1 MARIPGESPMAFN
14 ETKSADGSS
23 KDDPSSRED
32 QLEDTL
38 RRFNFLAALRERKQ
52 IRRVCVD
59 SLRLY
64 RQVELEM
71 PQSSRMERYIQVV
84 ERRNNTDPRA
94 ASKIMRLV
102 REGFAHWPAE
112 RPLNFRDVVQII
124 AVTDCLTTHAAGS
137 DVQPRDVDFVFDIV
151 SEVIPAHL

>member
-1 MARIPGESPMAFN
+1 MELKGKQ
-14 ETKSADGSS
+14 TDGR
-23 KDDPSSRED
+23 SSRDALLHDED

-59 SLRLY
+59 SLRIY
-64 RQVELEM
+64 RQVEAEM
-71 PQSSRMERYIQVV
+71 PPQSSRMERYIRVV
-84 ERRNNTDPRA
+84 ERRSGADPRA

-124 AVTDCLTTHAAGS
+124 AVTDCVATQVAGG
-137 DVQPRDVDFVFDIV
+137 DARPRTVDYVFDII
-151 SEVIPAHL
+151 SEIIPAHL

>member
-1 MARIPGESPMAFN
+1 MESN
-14 ETKSADGSS
+14 GNKADESS
-23 KDDPSSRED
+23 KED

-52 IRRVCVD
+52 IRRVCVN
-59 SLRLY
+59 SLKLY

-84 ERRNNTDPRA
+84 ERTNCADPRA

-102 REGFAHWPAE
+102 REGFAQWPAE

-124 AVTDCLTTHAAGS
+124 AVTDCLTTHVAGG
-137 DVQPRDVDFVFDIV
+137 DVQQRNADFVFDII

>member
-1 MARIPGESPMAFN
+1 MESN
-14 ETKSADGSS
+14 GNKADESS
-23 KDDPSSRED
+23 KED

-64 RQVELEM
+64 RQAEVEM
-71 PQSSRMERYIQVV
+71 PHSSRMERYMQVV
-84 ERRNNTDPRA
+84 ERRICADPRA
-94 ASKIMRLV
+94 ASKIMRLI
-102 REGFAHWPAE
+102 REGFAQWPTE

-124 AVTDCLTTHAAGS
+124 AVTDCLTTHVVGS
-137 DVQPRDVDFVFDIV
+137 DVQPRDVDFVFDII
-151 SEVIPAHL
+151 SEIIPAHL

>member
-1 MARIPGESPMAFN
+1 MESN
-14 ETKSADGSS
+14 GNKADESS
-23 KDDPSSRED
+23 KED

-64 RQVELEM
+64 RQAEVEM
-71 PQSSRMERYIQVV
+71 PHSSRMERYMQVV
-84 ERRNNTDPRA
+84 ERRICADPRA
-94 ASKIMRLV
+94 ASKIMRLI
-102 REGFAHWPAE
+102 REGFAQWPTE

-124 AVTDCLTTHAAGS
+124 AVTDCLTTHVAGS
-137 DVQPRDVDFVFDIV
+137 DVQPRDVDFVFDII
-151 SEVIPAHL
+151 SEIIPAHL

>member
-1 MARIPGESPMAFN
+1 MMEFKAKA
-14 ETKSADGSS
+14 ADGR
-23 KDDPSSRED
+23 SSRSALLRDEE

-38 RRFNFLAALRERKQ
+38 RRFNFLAALRERKL

-59 SLRLY
+59 SLRIY
-64 RQVELEM
+64 RQVEAEM
-71 PQSSRMERYIQVV
+71 PQSTRMERYLRVV
-84 ERRNNTDPRA
+84 ERRSSADHRA

-102 REGFAHWPAE
+102 REGFSQWPTE

-124 AVTDCLTTHAAGS
+124 AATDCLTTHVAGS
-137 DVQPRDVDFVFDIV
+137 DVQPRDVDFVFDII

>member
-1 MARIPGESPMAFN
+1 MEFKGKRTEAQ
-14 ETKSADGSS
+14 
-23 KDDPSSRED
+23 SSRDALLHDDD

-59 SLRLY
+59 SLRIY
-64 RQVELEM
+64 RQVEAEM
-71 PQSSRMERYIQVV
+71 PQSTKMERYMRVV
-84 ERRNNTDPRA
+84 ERRTSADPRA

-102 REGFAHWPAE
+102 REGFAQWPTE

-124 AVTDCLTTHAAGS
+124 AATDCLTTHVAGS
-137 DVQPRDVDFVFDIV
+137 DVQPRDVDFVFDII

>member
-1 MARIPGESPMAFN
+1 MESN
-14 ETKSADGSS
+14 GNKSDDGSS
-23 KDDPSSRED
+23 KED

-59 SLRLY
+59 SLKLY

-71 PQSSRMERYIQVV
+71 PQTSRMERYIRVV
-84 ERRNNTDPRA
+84 ERRNSADPRA
-94 ASKIMRLV
+94 APKIMRLV
-102 REGFAHWPAE
+102 REGFAQWPAE

-124 AVTDCLTTHAAGS
+124 AVTDCLTTHVAGS
-137 DVQPRDVDFVFDIV
+137 DVQPRDVDFVFDII

>member
-1 MARIPGESPMAFN
+1 MELK
-14 ETKSADGSS
+14 ETKAVDGSS
-23 KDDPSSRED
+23 KDDPSSKED

-38 RRFNFLAALRERKQ
+38 RRFNFLAALRERKL

-64 RQVELEM
+64 RQVELEV
-71 PQSSRMERYIQVV
+71 PQSSRMERYMQVV
-84 ERRNNTDPRA
+84 ERRNNADPRA

-124 AVTDCLTTHAAGS
+124 AVTDCLTTQVAAS
-137 DVQPRDVDFVFDIV
+137 DPQPRDVDFVFDII

>member
-1 MARIPGESPMAFN
+1 MESN
-14 ETKSADGSS
+14 GNKADEASS
-23 KDDPSSRED
+23 KED
-32 QLEDTL
+32 QLDDTL

-64 RQVELEM
+64 RQIEVEM
-71 PQSSRMERYIQVV
+71 PQSSRMERYRQVV
-84 ERRNNTDPRA
+84 ERRIGTDPRA
-94 ASKIMRLV
+94 ALKIMRLV

-124 AVTDCLTTHAAGS
+124 AVTDCLTTHVAGS
-137 DVQPRDVDFVFDIV
+137 DVQPRDVDFVFDII

>member
-1 MARIPGESPMAFN
+1 MEFKGKRTDAQ
-14 ETKSADGSS
+14 
-23 KDDPSSRED
+23 SSRGALLHDDD

-59 SLRLY
+59 SLRIY
-64 RQVELEM
+64 RQVEAEM
-71 PQSSRMERYIQVV
+71 PQSTRMERYMRVV
-84 ERRNNTDPRA
+84 ERRSSADPRA

-102 REGFAHWPAE
+102 REGFAQWPTE

-124 AVTDCLTTHAAGS
+124 AATDCLTTHVAGS
-137 DVQPRDVDFVFDIV
+137 DVQPRDVDFVFDII

>member
-1 MARIPGESPMAFN
+1 MEFKGKK
-14 ETKSADGSS
+14 TDGR
-23 KDDPSSRED
+23 SSRDTLLHDED

-38 RRFNFLAALRERKQ
+38 RRFNFLAALRERKL

-64 RQVELEM
+64 RQVEVEM
-71 PQSSRMERYIQVV
+71 PQSTRMERYMRVV
-84 ERRNNTDPRA
+84 ERRSSADPRA

-112 RPLNFRDVVQII
+112 RPLHFRDVVQII
-124 AVTDCLTTHAAGS
+124 AVTDCLTMHAAGGDAQS
-137 DVQPRDVDFVFDIV
+137 RDVDFVFDII
-151 SEVIPAHL
+151 SELIPAHL

>member
-1 MARIPGESPMAFN
+1 MESNGNKAD
-14 ETKSADGSS
+14 DGSS
-23 KDDPSSRED
+23 KED

-64 RQVELEM
+64 RQIEVDM

-84 ERRNNTDPRA
+84 ERRISTDPRA
-94 ASKIMRLV
+94 ALKIMRLA

-112 RPLNFRDVVQII
+112 RPLSFRDVVQII
-124 AVTDCLTTHAAGS
+124 AVTDCLTTHVAGS
-137 DVQPRDVDFVFDIV
+137 DVQSRDVDFVFDII

>member
-1 MARIPGESPMAFN
+1 MESNGNRAD
-14 ETKSADGSS
+14 DGSS
-23 KDDPSSRED
+23 KED

-64 RQVELEM
+64 RQIEVDM

-84 ERRNNTDPRA
+84 ERRISADPRA

-102 REGFAHWPAE
+102 REGFAHWPSE

-124 AVTDCLTTHAAGS
+124 AVTDCLTTHVAGS
-137 DVQPRDVDFVFDIV
+137 DVQPRDVDFVFDII

>member
-1 MARIPGESPMAFN
+1 MARIPGESPMEFK
-14 ETKSADGSS
+14 ETKAADGSS
-23 KDDPSSRED
+23 KDDPSSKED

-38 RRFNFLAALRERKQ
+38 RRFNYLAALRDRKQ

-64 RQVELEM
+64 RQVEVEM

-112 RPLNFRDVVQII
+112 RALNFRDVVQII
-124 AVTDCLTTHAAGS
+124 AVTDCLTTHVAGS
-137 DVQPRDVDFVFDIV
+137 DAQPRDGDFVFDII

>member
-1 MARIPGESPMAFN
+1 MESN
-14 ETKSADGSS
+14 GKKTDEESGKEDL
-23 KDDPSSRED
+23 SSREE

-64 RQVELEM
+64 RQVEVEM

-84 ERRNNTDPRA
+84 ERRVSADPRA
-94 ASKIMRLV
+94 ALKIMRLV
-102 REGFAHWPAE
+102 REGFAHWPTE

-124 AVTDCLTTHAAGS
+124 AVTDCLTTHVAGS
-137 DVQPRDVDFVFDIV
+137 DVQPRDVDFVFDII

>member
-1 MARIPGESPMAFN
+1 VESN
-14 ETKSADGSS
+14 GHKTDEVSS
-23 KDDPSSRED
+23 KEE

-64 RQVELEM
+64 RQIEVEL
-71 PQSSRMERYIQVV
+71 PQSSRMERYLQVV
-84 ERRNNTDPRA
+84 ERRVGTDPRA
-94 ASKIMRLV
+94 ALKITRLV

-124 AVTDCLTTHAAGS
+124 AVTDCPTTHVAGS
-137 DVQPRDVDFVFDIV
+137 DVQPRDVDFVFDII
-151 SEVIPAHL
+151 SEVIPAYL

>member
-1 MARIPGESPMAFN
+1 MARIPGESPMEFK
-14 ETKSADGSS
+14 ETKAADGSS
-23 KDDPSSRED
+23 KDDPSSKED

-38 RRFNFLAALRERKQ
+38 RRFNFLAALRERQQ

-64 RQVELEM
+64 RQVELEV

-94 ASKIMRLV
+94 ASKILRLV

-124 AVTDCLTTHAAGS
+124 AVTDCLTTRVAGS
-137 DVQPRDVDFVFDIV
+137 DVQPRDVDFVFDII

>member
-1 MARIPGESPMAFN
+1 MELK
-14 ETKSADGSS
+14 ETKAADGSS
-23 KDDPSSRED
+23 KDDPSSKED

-112 RPLNFRDVVQII
+112 RLLNFRAVVQII
-124 AVTDCLTTHAAGS
+124 ALTDCLTTHVAGS
-137 DVQPRDVDFVFDIV
+137 DAQPRDVDFVFDII

>member
-1 MARIPGESPMAFN
+1 MEFKAEN
-14 ETKSADGSS
+14 TDGR
-23 KDDPSSRED
+23 SSRDTLLHDED

-52 IRRVCVD
+52 IRRVCFD

-64 RQVELEM
+64 GQAEAEK
-71 PQSSRMERYIQVV
+71 PHSTRMERYMQVV
-84 ERRNNTDPRA
+84 ERRICADPRA

-102 REGFAHWPAE
+102 REGFAQWPTE

-124 AVTDCLTTHAAGS
+124 AVTDCLTVPVAAG
-137 DVQPRDVDFVFDIV
+137 DVQPRDLHFVFDII
-151 SEVIPAHL
+151 SELIPAHL

>member
-1 MARIPGESPMAFN
+1 MEFKAKR
-14 ETKSADGSS
+14 ADGR
-23 KDDPSSRED
+23 SSREALLSNDD

-38 RRFNFLAALRERKQ
+38 RRFNFLAALRERKL
-52 IRRVCVD
+52 IRRVCID

-64 RQVELEM
+64 REIEVEM
-71 PQSSRMERYIQVV
+71 PRSSRMERYLQVV
-84 ERRNNTDPRA
+84 ERRTSADPRA

-102 REGFAHWPAE
+102 REGLAQWPAE

-124 AVTDCLTTHAAGS
+124 AVTDCVNMPAAGGE
-137 DVQPRDVDFVFDIV
+137 VRPRDVDFVFDII

>member
-1 MARIPGESPMAFN
+1 MESN
-14 ETKSADGSS
+14 GNKADESS
-23 KDDPSSRED
+23 KED

-64 RQVELEM
+64 R
-71 PQSSRMERYIQVV
+71 PRMERYMQVV
-84 ERRNNTDPRA
+84 ERRICADPRA

-102 REGFAHWPAE
+102 KEGFAQWPTE

-124 AVTDCLTTHAAGS
+124 AMTDCVTTHVAGG
-137 DVQPRDVDFVFDIV
+137 DVQPRNVDFVFDII
-151 SEVIPAHL
+151 SEIIPAHL